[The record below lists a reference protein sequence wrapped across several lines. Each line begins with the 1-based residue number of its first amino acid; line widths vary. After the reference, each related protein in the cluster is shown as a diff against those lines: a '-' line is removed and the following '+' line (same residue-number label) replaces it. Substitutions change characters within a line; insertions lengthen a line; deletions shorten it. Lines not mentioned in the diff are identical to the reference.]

1 MKLHWKIL
9 IGLALG
15 IVVAFISSSLGF
27 SKFIIQWIDPFG
39 TIFIKLL
46 KLLAVPLVLFSI
58 IKGVAVIAVS
68 VGLFLV
74 NTIQPGTK
82 FSPEEKLA
90 LRKK

>member
-15 IVVAFISSSLGF
+15 IVVAFISSALGL
-27 SKFIIQWIDPFG
+27 SRYIIQWIDPFG

-58 IKGVAVIAVS
+58 IKGVA
-68 VGLFLV
+68 GLSD
-74 NTIQPGTK
+74 ITK
-82 FSPEEKLA
+82 LGRIGLKTLGFYVCTTLILSLIHI
-90 LRKK
+90 